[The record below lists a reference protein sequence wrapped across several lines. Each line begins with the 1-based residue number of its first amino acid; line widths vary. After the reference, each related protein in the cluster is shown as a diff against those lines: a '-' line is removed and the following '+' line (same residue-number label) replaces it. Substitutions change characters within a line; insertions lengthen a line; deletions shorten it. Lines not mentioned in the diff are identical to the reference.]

1 MFIDKKKDRKRKRE
15 NDDDDGSD
23 LLKLFKGSDIDTEGN
38 HIYFYTDVNQDSCL
52 DLNRKLI
59 KMQNS
64 ILKQKMDLNLD
75 ETPKIYL
82 HINSPGG
89 CLFSG
94 FSTLDVIKYSKVPVV
109 TIIEGMAAS
118 AATMMSIVAQER
130 YMTPNSYMLIHQ
142 LSYGLWGKFEEQ
154 VDDFRNSSTLMEN
167 IVQLYLEH
175 TNIKEKMLRKMLKR
189 DIYWNYDE
197 CKKNGLVDGM
207 WCNGKIAE
215 EEE

>member
-1 MFIDKKKDRKRKRE
+1 MYNKRRDKKRKRE
-15 NDDDDGSD
+15 NDDDGSE
-23 LLKLFKGSDIDTEGN
+23 LLKLFKGNEIDTEGN
-38 HIYFYTDVNQDSCL
+38 HIYFYTDVNQESCL

-59 KMQNS
+59 RLQNT
-64 ILKQKMDLNLD
+64 ILKQKMDLNLE

-118 AATMMSIVAQER
+118 AATMMSIVAKER

-142 LSYGLWGKFEEQ
+142 LSSGLWGKFEEQ
-154 VDDFRNSSTLMEN
+154 VDDFRNSSTLMDN
-167 IVQLYLEH
+167 IIQLYLEH
-175 TNIKEKMLRKMLKR
+175 TNIKEKKLKKMLKR

-207 WCNGKIAE
+207 WCNGLIE
-215 EEE
+215 EE